1 MDGEIRSRGIMLRD
15 GDKGGGEG
23 KDGEWRSLNADVEQ
37 SNSLSFSHTCALMKI
52 FYPLE
57 CLGTNN
63 AQLISCVK
71 V

>member
-1 MDGEIRSRGIMLRD
+1 MDGEIRSRGIMLRG

-23 KDGEWRSLNADVEQ
+23 KDGERRSLNADVEQ
-37 SNSLSFSHTCALMKI
+37 TNSLSCSHTCALMKM

-57 CLGTNN
+57 CVGTND